1 MFLWC
6 YEVGRLMVDEAW
18 GGIKEMKTANA
29 DTISKK
35 FVSNNG
41 KDMSA
46 QMRVFMRGGGGGG
59 SGGGLN

>member
-1 MFLWC
+1 MEL
-6 YEVGRLMVDEAW
+6 EVRPKVEEAW
-18 GGIKEMKTANA
+18 VGIKEMKIANA

-46 QMRVFMRGGGGGG
+46 QMRVVVVLVVYINARH
-59 SGGGLN
+59 LTIL